1 MRTGNRFTRSSQR
14 ESSKRALPLH
24 IQTTER
30 SKRASTR
37 NRSKQSISKNDSLQR
52 TSNTQI
58 DSPSSRQ
65 TSSQTEK
72 QTKPIKSALPLH
84 VPTTERSK
92 RASTRNRSKQSI
104 SKNDSLQRTSNTQTH
119 SPSSPQTSKINEQQ
133 QFQKKQ
139 SETFIDN
146 HKEKV

>member
-1 MRTGNRFTRSSQR
+1 MRAGNRFTRSAPGQAK
-14 ESSKRALPLH
+14 KRALPLH
-24 IQTTER
+24 VQTT
-30 SKRASTR
+30 
-37 NRSKQSISKNDSLQR
+37 D
-52 TSNTQI
+52 
-58 DSPSSRQ
+58 
-65 TSSQTEK
+65 
-72 QTKPIKSALPLH
+72 
-84 VPTTERSK
+84 RSK

-146 HKEKV
+146 HKEKFNIHSYKKKASPKMIMNNNPTRNHYLSQNFINLKKLILIRTRLRMYMNCVL